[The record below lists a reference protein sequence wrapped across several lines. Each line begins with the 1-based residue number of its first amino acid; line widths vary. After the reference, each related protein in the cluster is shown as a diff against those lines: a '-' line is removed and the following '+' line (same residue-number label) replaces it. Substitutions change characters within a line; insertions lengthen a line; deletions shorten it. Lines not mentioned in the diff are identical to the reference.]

1 VTRFGRAVIDLLQA
15 SIAADVAPPLPVD
28 PADTRPIA
36 FAPQGRRK
44 PMFFLHIPKT
54 SGSSCNAML
63 RVAYGRLNFVDHAE
77 VLLPDLLRG
86 LAPTR
91 RVDCVS
97 AHVPMCRW
105 VAYRGTRAYPV
116 VTLLRDPWARL
127 VSHINWVNKFN
138 RGEPLPSGR
147 SGPVVARVAAAIAAT
162 DFTRR
167 RQVKAFRDAVMK
179 EEEFNAFDNMQ
190 VRMLVTGSHR
200 ATFKRLEPGDAAQ
213 ALEML
218 RSFAV
223 VGLCEDQPGFAAAVG
238 QYMGRRVALPAEPA
252 NRTRPDDVVLT
263 QDNDMVREVL
273 AGWLS
278 LDHEIYDAIV
288 RGRA

>member
-1 VTRFGRAVIDLLQA
+1 VNRFGRAVIDLLQA

-77 VLLPDLLRG
+77 HLLPDLLRG
-86 LAPTR
+86 TVPTR

-105 VAYRGTRAYPV
+105 VAYRGVRAYPV

-138 RGEPLPSGR
+138 RGEPLPGGR
-147 SGPVVARVAAAIAAT
+147 SGPVVARVAAMIAAT

-179 EEEFNAFDNMQ
+179 EPEFNAFDNMQ

-200 ATFKRLEPGDAAQ
+200 ATFKQLVPGDAVQ
-213 ALEML
+213 AREML
-218 RSFAV
+218 RGFAV
-223 VGLCEDQPGFAAAVG
+223 VGLCEDQAGFAAAVG
-238 QYMGRRVALPAEPA
+238 RYMERRVVLPDRPE
-252 NRTRPDDVVLT
+252 NTTKPDDVVIT
-263 QDNDMVREVL
+263 RDNDMARHVL
-273 AGWLS
+273 APWLA
-278 LDHEIYDAIV
+278 LDQEIYNAFAP
-288 RGRA
+288 RQG